1 MPDIDRS
8 IRIAAPIERVWEVLV
23 DIPRQPLWMHDL
35 KEVVIETPGPLR
47 VGSVAI
53 GTVRMFGLSQSD
65 PIEITLLDPPTDYG
79 IAHRGAFRGHGTF
92 HLVPLGS
99 QATAVHWHESLR
111 PTPEALPPL
120 PILSRLAVVG
130 PTVGRAGDWLLRV
143 SDPLL
148 KPIFE
153 LVFRADL
160 RRLKQLI
167 ESTEPPGSGRDW
179 QRIPTSREIDH
190 S

>member
-1 MPDIDRS
+1 MPSTDRF
-8 IRIAAPIERVWEVLV
+8 IRINAPIERVWEMLIDV
-23 DIPRQPLWMHDL
+23 PAQPLWMHDL

-65 PIEITLLDPPTDYG
+65 PIEVTALDRPTRYG

-92 HLVPLGS
+92 RLTALG
-99 QATAVHWHESLR
+99 AGVTVIHWHESLHATLGAV
-111 PTPEALPPL
+111 PLLPSL
-120 PILSRLAVVG
+120 ARLRLVG
-130 PTVGRAGDWLLRV
+130 ASLGVAGGWMLRV

-148 KPIFE
+148 GPIFE

-160 RRLKQLI
+160 RRLKRLVEAAQMRADGDD
-167 ESTEPPGSGRDW
+167 P
-179 QRIPTSREIDH
+179 H
-190 S
+190 